1 MENQLLPPPTDTLN
15 QIIRQVISQWTS
27 HNKGVASFFA
37 KYEDQAYDQEVA
49 PGRNRAIYLL
59 GHLIAANDG
68 MLPLFNLGQKLYP
81 ELYETFQL
89 SADRAVENM
98 PSIQELK
105 QKWETVIATLS
116 GHFHAMTP
124 EDWMSRHTSISPEDF
139 EREPHRN
146 KLNVL
151 LGRTN
156 HQSYHLGQL
165 NLMRG

>member
-1 MENQLLPPPTDTLN
+1 MENQLLPSPTDTLQ

-27 HNKGVASFFA
+27 QNKAVTSFFN
-37 KYEDQAYDQEVA
+37 KYEDKTYDNEVA

-68 MLPLFNLGQKLYP
+68 MLPLFSLGQKLYP
-81 ELYETFQL
+81 ELYEPFQL
-89 SADRAVENM
+89 SADKTVENL
-98 PSIQELK
+98 PSVEELR
-105 QKWETVIATLS
+105 QKWEVVITTLTI
-116 GHFHAMTP
+116 HFQAMTI
-124 EDWMSRHTSISPEDF
+124 EDWMGKHTSISAEDF
-139 EREPHRN
+139 EKEPHRN

-165 NLMRG
+165 NLLRG